1 MAGTFFQ
8 TPMNLNLKQAYNL
21 REPFITNF
29 QFCWTYVLCLSSCLH
44 SNVFFLTYR
53 TWYWVVL
60 KVQLV

>member
-1 MAGTFFQ
+1 MMAGTFFQ

-53 TWYWVVL
+53 TWY
-60 KVQLV
+60 